1 MPLGFFGSPLAIL
14 LLTLLTPFA
23 YVYVWPRG
31 VTRRPLFLVVTL
43 SLALIVAVAL
53 EYWYLDAVVGGG
65 IAGGSGGVAGNP
77 VEAAARLRARFYTA
91 CLVGVLVEYV
101 ICHAARYFLKK

>member
-1 MPLGFFGSPLAIL
+1 MPLSFVGSSLAIL
-14 LLTLLTPFA
+14 VLTPLTPFA

-53 EYWYLDAVVGGG
+53 EYWYVDYVAG
-65 IAGGSGGVAGNP
+65 IGGSFNP
-77 VEAAARLRARFYTA
+77 VQTAARIRARFYTA
-91 CLVGVLVEYV
+91 CLVGVLVEYL
-101 ICHAARYFLKK
+101 ICHATRYFLKK